1 MSEQSTVPPYSQ
13 PRPPVPFHFA
23 SLGARLFAA
32 FAGVL
37 ILSLVLTA
45 ISFWLQIRLYNSQ
58 QVRQD
63 LLAVA
68 PSVRAEVKAAL
79 VRYWEKPSGSL
90 DDLKGQLVRVAHSAG
105 VRVLLT
111 DYCNN
116 VAIDT
121 ASTNPLRAL
130 GRAAATPASCSPLLD
145 DLGGAD
151 GSHPTR
157 LTVVVSLD
165 RVRQATLP
173 HTGTIFYLAFLP
185 PPFFSYAPV
194 QPGNTPLLVRTIIVA
209 KEQGGVD
216 QEALRNIL
224 PQLAVAG
231 VLAVLVTLLVV
242 LAIVRAI
249 TRPLHTIT
257 VASERM
263 ARGDYDQ
270 RVPEAGED
278 EVGQLA
284 RSFNRMALEVRN
296 AREHQRQFI
305 ANVSHDLKTPLTSI
319 LGFSRIL
326 SENEGVASDAMGRR
340 AVQVI
345 DEEAR
350 RLQRLTV
357 DLLDLS
363 RLEAGQ
369 LRLRRELVDLNA
381 LAGGVLARFADLPA
395 NATRTFQDGRCQGAL
410 PVWGDPDRLTQVLVN
425 LVDNAVKFSDS
436 GGSVGVLTVGLGAEV
451 ALTVANTGA
460 GIAPED
466 LSRVFGRFYRTDH
479 SRAARTGGTGL
490 GLAIVREIVA
500 AHGGQVTARSD
511 PDGWTRFIVTLPR
524 ASEPPPMPAAP
535 DA

>member
-1 MSEQSTVPPYSQ
+1 MSEQSTHIPDHR
-13 PRPPVPFHFA
+13 PRPPNPFRFT

-45 ISFWLQIRLYNSQ
+45 TSFWLQIRLYNSQ
-58 QVRQD
+58 QVRQN
-63 LLAVA
+63 LLGVA

-79 VRYWEKPSGSL
+79 VHYWERPNGSI
-90 DDLKGQLVRVAHSAG
+90 DELKAQLVRVARGAG

-121 ASTNPLRAL
+121 SSAAPLRPP
-130 GRAAATPASCSPLLD
+130 GPAFAEPAGCSPVLD
-145 DLGGAD
+145 DLGGAG
-151 GSHPTR
+151 GSQPTR
-157 LTVVVSLD
+157 LTAVVSLD

-173 HTGTIFYLAFLP
+173 RAGASYYLAFVP
-185 PPFFSYAPV
+185 PPFFSYAPIHT
-194 QPGNTPLLVRTIIVA
+194 GNTPLLVRTIIVA
-209 KEQGGVD
+209 MSQGGID
-216 QEALRNIL
+216 QDALRNIL
-224 PQLAVAG
+224 PRLAVAG

-257 VASERM
+257 LASERM

-270 RVPEAGED
+270 RVPDAGDD

-326 SENEGVASDAMGRR
+326 SENEGVASDVMGRR

-345 DEEAR
+345 DEEAH
-350 RLQRLTV
+350 RLQRLTRE
-357 DLLDLS
+357 LLDLS

-369 LRLRRELVDLNA
+369 LRLRREPVDLND

-395 NATRTFQDGRCQGAL
+395 NATRTFHDRRCRGAL
-410 PVWGDPDRLTQVLVN
+410 PISGDPDRLTQVLVN
-425 LVDNAVKFSDS
+425 LIDNAVAFSDP
-436 GGSVGVLTVGLGAEV
+436 GGSVAVETAVQGA
-451 ALTVANTGA
+451 AAMLTVANTGS

-466 LSRVFGRFYRTDH
+466 LSRVFARFYRTDH
-479 SRAARTGGTGL
+479 SRATRTGGTGL

-511 PDGWTRFIVTLPR
+511 PDGWTRFVVTLPC
-524 ASEPPPMPAAP
+524 ASQAGRQPVP